1 MDGGFVLRDGR
12 VEVNCTFDALIRLQ
26 RNELARPGGQ
36 SAVSRMTGCGNH
48 TEGRAQRAGRREKD
62 VDYLALSAR
71 VRAMENRLLTQERL
85 DRMIDARDPAEA
97 AKVLAECGYGELAE
111 LTGDGLE
118 ELLNQAQDQLAR
130 DLSSYPQAAAILPV
144 FQCATDYH
152 NAKVLVKGEAL
163 GWDGE
168 RMGRLLM
175 PGGRWSSEK
184 LLDGY
189 QKSGLEGCTET
200 FRLAVNRAREVLA
213 ASRRPSAGG
222 FCAGPG
228 LL

>member
-1 MDGGFVLRDGR
+1 M
-12 VEVNCTFDALIRLQ
+12 
-26 RNELARPGGQ
+26 P
-36 SAVSRMTGCGNH
+36 
-48 TEGRAQRAGRREKD
+48 GRREKD

-144 FQCATDYH
+144 FQCAADYH
-152 NAKVLVKGEAL
+152 NA
-163 GWDGE
+163 
-168 RMGRLLM
+168 
-175 PGGRWSSEK
+175 
-184 LLDGY
+184 
-189 QKSGLEGCTET
+189 
-200 FRLAVNRAREVLA
+200 
-213 ASRRPSAGG
+213 
-222 FCAGPG
+222 
-228 LL
+228 

>member
-1 MDGGFVLRDGR
+1 
-12 VEVNCTFDALIRLQ
+12 
-26 RNELARPGGQ
+26 
-36 SAVSRMTGCGNH
+36 
-48 TEGRAQRAGRREKD
+48 
-62 VDYLALSAR
+62 
-71 VRAMENRLLTQERL
+71 MENRLLTQERL

-144 FQCATDYH
+144 FQCAADYH

-168 RMGRLLM
+168 RIGRLLM

-200 FRLAVNRAREVLA
+200 FRLAVNRARGGCWPPPATL
-213 ASRRPSAGG
+213 SRRIL
-222 FCAGPG
+222 CWTG
-228 LL
+228 LVRRN

>member
-1 MDGGFVLRDGR
+1 
-12 VEVNCTFDALIRLQ
+12 
-26 RNELARPGGQ
+26 
-36 SAVSRMTGCGNH
+36 
-48 TEGRAQRAGRREKD
+48 
-62 VDYLALSAR
+62 
-71 VRAMENRLLTQERL
+71 MENRLLTQERL

-175 PGGRWSSEK
+175 PGGRWSSGEIA
-184 LLDGY
+184 G
-189 QKSGLEGCTET
+189 
-200 FRLAVNRAREVLA
+200 RLSEERPGRLHGDLSTGSEPGPGRCWPPPATL
-213 ASRRPSAGG
+213 SRRIL
-222 FCAGPG
+222 CWTG
-228 LL
+228 LVMRN

>member
-1 MDGGFVLRDGR
+1 M
-12 VEVNCTFDALIRLQ
+12 
-26 RNELARPGGQ
+26 P
-36 SAVSRMTGCGNH
+36 
-48 TEGRAQRAGRREKD
+48 GRREKD

-144 FQCATDYH
+144 FQCAADYH

-168 RMGRLLM
+168 RTSCARWFWMVGPSRQPICWPREERNW
-175 PGGRWSSEK
+175 PGCFE
-184 LLDGY
+184 
-189 QKSGLEGCTET
+189 
-200 FRLAVNRAREVLA
+200 A
-213 ASRRPSAGG
+213 ALWPGPRSWAGH
-222 FCAGPG
+222 CPQPGPEA
-228 LL
+228 